1 MCIIGMIQRREMIL
15 FDSMFLA
22 YSFNVSKKSIGCGN
36 LIEIEKKRYG
46 RIKFGIIKRRTKA

>member
-1 MCIIGMIQRREMIL
+1 MIQRREMIL